1 VRREDTVRLNTHF
14 LVRRIEVLG
23 LKQGWVA
30 DQVGVARKTVSR
42 WATGKVKRIE
52 RASAEALADVL
63 SCALADLLASDPVL
77 ATKEEQKVAAKLIQE
92 HDLLELLSPTD
103 NWQLA
108 ESLIKASMQPDLP
121 LADVGRL
128 HNLLSIAC
136 WRQGKYESGK
146 EHAQRAFEI
155 GDRSGEP
162 SVVLGALYNTA
173 VVDSLCGDLGSALL
187 TYERC
192 LERPESFETSRDHA
206 KVLSNLGDAYRS
218 FLRYDESVAT
228 QLKSIELF
236 EELGLDLN
244 LAISE
249 VSLGG
254 CLCAAGRF
262 AEAGAAYAR
271 GAEHAQRAGYAR
283 GIDCA
288 PFYRSDVLT
297 LSGDTSEAKALIDAA
312 LPALEKHPV
321 YDLGCHEIAARV
333 YRRAQAWD
341 AAEAQLKE
349 GLRRSESFH
358 ELHGMLLLEAVR
370 LAQVRERGAESARLR
385 EDAGAAFGRAG
396 LDLRAPTGP
405 VPEHGD

>member
-1 VRREDTVRLNTHF
+1 MRREDTVRLNTHF

-42 WATGKVKRIE
+42 WVTGKVKRIE
-52 RASAEALADVL
+52 RTSGDALAEVL
-63 SCALADLLASDPVL
+63 SCTLDDLLASDPVL
-77 ATKEEQKVAAKLIQE
+77 ATKEEQKVAARLIQE

-108 ESLIKASMQPDLP
+108 ESLIKASIQPDLP

-136 WRQGKYESGK
+136 WRQGKYDSAR

-155 GDRSGEP
+155 GGRSSEH
-162 SVVLGALYNTA
+162 SVVLGALTNTA
-173 VVDSLCGDLGSALL
+173 VVDSLCGNLGSALA

-192 LERPESFETSRDHA
+192 LEHPESFESMRDQA

-218 FLRYDESVAT
+218 FLRFDESVEA

-244 LAISE
+244 LAISQ
-249 VSLGG
+249 VSLGA
-254 CLCAAGRF
+254 CLCEAGRF

-271 GAEHAQRAGYAR
+271 GAGHAERAGYTR
-283 GIDCA
+283 GVDCA
-288 PFYRSDVLT
+288 PFYEADVLT
-297 LSGDTSEAKALIDAA
+297 LSGDEAGARSLIDAA
-312 LPALEKHPV
+312 LPTLSKHLV
-321 YDLGCHEIAARV
+321 YDLGCHAIAARV
-333 YRRAQAWD
+333 YRRAQNWD
-341 AAEAQLKE
+341 AAKSQVDE
-349 GLRRSESFH
+349 GLRRSVAFH
-358 ELHGMLLLEAVR
+358 ELHAILLLEGAR
-370 LAQVRERGAESARLR
+370 LAQARSLGAEGARLR
-385 EDAGAAFGRAG
+385 EQAGAAFCRAG
-396 LDLRAPTGP
+396 LDLRVPKGP
-405 VPEHGD
+405 VPEHGA